1 MNITASTAIP
11 ILARYGLVM
20 PPLTDA
26 SSCAYHARLLCW
38 RVLAAHE
45 GDCLAF
51 QYSFWRWSDGRY
63 GMEAAG

>member
-20 PPLTDA
+20 PPLTICTYL
-26 SSCAYHARLLCW
+26 SRRQRQLCW

-45 GDCLAF
+45 GDCLAVH
-51 QYSFWRWSDGRY
+51 DGRQRFKE
-63 GMEAAG
+63 MR